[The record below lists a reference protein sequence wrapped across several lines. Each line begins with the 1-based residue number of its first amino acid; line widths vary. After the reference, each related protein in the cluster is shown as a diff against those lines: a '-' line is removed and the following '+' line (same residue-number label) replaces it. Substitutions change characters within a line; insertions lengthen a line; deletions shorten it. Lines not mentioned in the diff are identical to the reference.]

1 MTNQVNCKIRF
12 FFWYFCAEGKIQFD
26 IHIVIQLSQWLALL
40 SSIVKEKTKH
50 HTNVFGCHIHNHITH
65 TPFWLIHPLKVP
77 ACPSLDFHLC
87 FSPSS
92 HNSQG
97 ANGPRQEKN
106 MLAHS
111 FELLSSMYLDLIISK
126 YFICSVFHGISRQ
139 QATLLPIKL
148 PVTQLSNYFWAFKK
162 GGLCIKTAVI
172 P

>member
-1 MTNQVNCKIRF
+1 MTSAVVFHCKRENEASHKRVRMLHPQP
-12 FFWYFCAEGKIQFD
+12 Y
-26 IHIVIQLSQWLALL
+26 
-40 SSIVKEKTKH
+40 
-50 HTNVFGCHIHNHITH
+50 NTH
-65 TPFWLIHPLKVP
+65 PVLTYSPTQSP
-77 ACPSLDFHLC
+77 CLDFHLC

-92 HNSQG
+92 HNSPG

-111 FELLSSMYLDLIISK
+111 FELLSSMYLDHIISK

-162 GGLCIKTAVI
+162 GGLCMKTAVI